1 MRSLKIVTVLFLA
14 VASFSAAGCA
24 AGGDEYADEYGDADS
39 SATAPGHVDLY
50 QSSDAQWRFRVVAGN
65 GRTLLSSEAY
75 VSKAGAQ
82 NGIDSVLE
90 NGVDPA
96 MYQVNQTAAGKYNV
110 RLRARNSEV
119 IAFTQGYSTKSNA
132 TRAIDTCVRAITTYL
147 DSTVGAAEQTGQSA
161 E

>member
-1 MRSLKIVTVLFLA
+1 MRSLKLITVLFLS

-24 AGGDEYADEYGDADS
+24 AGGDEYADEYGDVDS
-39 SATAPGHVDLY
+39 SATSPGHIDLY
-50 QSSDAQWRFRVVAGN
+50 QSSDAQWRFRVVSGN

-82 NGIDSVLE
+82 NGIDAVLE

-96 MYQVNQTAAGKYNV
+96 MYQVNQTAAGSFNL
-110 RLRARNSEV
+110 RLRAGNYET
-119 IAFTQGYSTKSNA
+119 IASTQGYSTKSNA

-147 DSTVGAAEQTGQSA
+147 DATVGAEQTAQSA